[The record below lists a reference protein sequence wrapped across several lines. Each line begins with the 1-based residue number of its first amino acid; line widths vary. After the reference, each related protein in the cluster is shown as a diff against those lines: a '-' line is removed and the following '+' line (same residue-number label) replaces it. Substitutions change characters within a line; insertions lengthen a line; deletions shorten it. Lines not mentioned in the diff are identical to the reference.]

1 MNEDLILA
9 GMPLTA
15 DGWVAVCPVG
25 TFTTDKYPKLDLTRK
40 RMTEVVKN
48 FRDKALNRDVRVD
61 DNHHFQEA
69 LAWIDELKFGSYTIK
84 GRKLP
89 ALLAKPRWTPKGS
102 ETIAAEDYKYLSAA
116 IGPYTDPLTG
126 KRYDNVLKA
135 VSVTNDP
142 VAPVPAIGD
151 PVDVDLSDT
160 PAATVT
166 LSELLGEVVDEYEH
180 GEQAEVPANLRS
192 AAWSIW
198 EATSAFETK
207 VREAIAD
214 GLTGDDLKAKIAEL
228 AADLPTAVVMAISDG
243 VAEANEGGDSPVG
256 SEKPAPQDDPTK
268 LAVERYLRE
277 RGIELTDTGIAVSD
291 THEDHTNPRGV
302 NEHMSDDTK
311 LAEERD
317 EAVKLAEQRET
328 ELADAKAKLAEAHA
342 REVET
347 ALAELDYDQP
357 TKDAIKAL
365 LTAEG
370 GTITLSEGKSFD
382 NVGEAV
388 LAILKDAKRVH
399 TELSAEPN
407 EGAENDAAADERPY
421 TSLRLSDAEK
431 ARRAELRKTNS

>member
-9 GMPLTA
+9 GMPLSA

-89 ALLAKPRWTPKGS
+89 ALLAKPKWTPKGT
-102 ETIAAEDYKYLSAA
+102 EVIAEQDYKYLSAA

-399 TELSAEPN
+399 TELAAEPTP
-407 EGAENDAAADERPY
+407 EPDEATDERPY
-421 TSLRLSDAEK
+421 TSLRLTDAEK